1 MNDLVTLCTRGI
13 HFNFSGDTY
22 KQRNGM
28 MMFSPLVPILG
39 ILMVQCLIRENNEN
53 ERISKRTLF
62 LQYVS
67 EKDYTLV
74 KSL

>member
-13 HFNFSGDTY
+13 HFNFSGDIY

-39 ILMVQCLIRENNEN
+39 ILMV
-53 ERISKRTLF
+53 
-62 LQYVS
+62 
-67 EKDYTLV
+67 
-74 KSL
+74 